1 MKRTSAVLAGLIAL
15 TIAVAAVAA
24 DGDWPNYGRTP
35 GGDRHS
41 PLSQIDRGNVG
52 KLTLAWEY
60 RTGEAGI
67 KTGAPT
73 ALEATPLVIE
83 GRMYLATPLGKV
95 IALDPLTGKQLWVR
109 DTAVKRDRGFGDWV
123 NRGVSYWAIRASR
136 IRRPATAASSW
147 LPSMRA

>member
-1 MKRTSAVLAGLIAL
+1 MKRTIAFLSVSLVAL
-15 TIAVAAVAA
+15 TAVAA

-60 RTGEAGI
+60 KTGEAGI
-67 KTGAPT
+67 ETGTPT
-73 ALEATPLVIE
+73 ALETTPLVIE

-95 IALDPLTGKQLWVR
+95 IALDPLTGKQRWAR
-109 DTAVKRDRGFGDWV
+109 DTAVKRNRDFGDWV
-123 NRGVSYWAIRASR
+123 NRGVSYWQRFA
-136 IRRPATAASSW
+136 RRNPGPATVASSW
-147 LPSMRA
+147 PPSMRA